1 MGSKT
6 KKVQS
11 TIEEKKE
18 ATQKTIDNLN
28 ETHELLSDVFD
39 EIEENIKS
47 RKGFIGINSG
57 VEKLDYLLQGFREG
71 DLNII
76 ASRPAIGKTMLAL
89 NMFTNITA
97 QGINALFISFDK
109 YENDLLKS
117 ILSIKTKINI
127 SRLELGFLSSDNYK
141 VILETTKEITE
152 NTSMFFKSF
161 NNTDLNK
168 LKNFIKEKTE
178 KDNIKVVFIDYLT
191 LIISTPIYSSR
202 WEQVAEI
209 SRSLKS
215 MAMEFKIPFIVLSPI
230 HRNIVDNPP
239 EITDLSESGSIEYD
253 ADRVII
259 LYKKPEKNKYNDD
272 FDDPDKD
279 NTKITVYIA
288 KNRRGPTATFDLLFN
303 YKNKLITDVKND

>member
-6 KKVQS
+6 KKVLS
-11 TIEEKKE
+11 TTEEKKE
-18 ATQKTIDNLN
+18 ATQETTDDLN

-39 EIEENIKS
+39 GIEKNIKN
-47 RKGFIGINSG
+47 RKEFIGINSG
-57 VEKLDYLLQGFREG
+57 IEKLDYQLQGFREG

-97 QGINALFISFDK
+97 QGINALYISFDK

-127 SRLELGFLSSDNYK
+127 SRLELGFLSTDNFK

-168 LKNFIKEKTE
+168 LRNFIKEKTE
-178 KDNIKVVFIDYLT
+178 KDKIKIVFIDYLT
-191 LIISTPIYSSR
+191 LIISAPIYSNR

-230 HRNIVDNPP
+230 HRNLVDKPP
-239 EITDLSESGSIEYD
+239 EIADLSESGSIEYD

-259 LYKKPEKNKYNDD
+259 LYKKPEKKKYNED
-272 FDDPDKD
+272 FDDAD
-279 NTKITVYIA
+279 NTRITVYIA
-288 KNRRGPTATFDLLFN
+288 KNRRGPTTTFDLLFN
-303 YKNKLITDVKND
+303 YKNKLIADVKND

>member
-6 KKVQS
+6 KKVLS
-11 TIEEKKE
+11 TTEEKKE
-18 ATQKTIDNLN
+18 ATQETTDDLN
-28 ETHELLSDVFD
+28 ETHELLSEVFD
-39 EIEENIKS
+39 EIEKNIKN
-47 RKGFIGINSG
+47 RKEFIGINSG
-57 VEKLDYLLQGFREG
+57 IEKLDYLLQGFREG

-97 QGINALFISFDK
+97 QGINALYISFDK

-127 SRLELGFLSSDNYK
+127 SRLELGLLSKDNFK
-141 VILETTKEITE
+141 VILETTKGITE

-168 LKNFIKEKTE
+168 LRNFIKEKTE
-178 KDNIKVVFIDYLT
+178 KDKIKIVFIDYLT
-191 LIISTPIYSSR
+191 LIISTPIYSNR

-230 HRNIVDNPP
+230 HRNIVEKPP
-239 EITDLSESGSIEYD
+239 EMTDLSESGSIEYD

-259 LYKKPEKNKYNDD
+259 LYKKLEKKKYNED
-272 FDDPDKD
+272 FDNAN
-279 NTKITVYIA
+279 NTRITVYIA
-288 KNRRGPTATFDLLFN
+288 KNRRGPTTTFDLSFN
-303 YKNKLITDVKND
+303 YENKLIADVKND